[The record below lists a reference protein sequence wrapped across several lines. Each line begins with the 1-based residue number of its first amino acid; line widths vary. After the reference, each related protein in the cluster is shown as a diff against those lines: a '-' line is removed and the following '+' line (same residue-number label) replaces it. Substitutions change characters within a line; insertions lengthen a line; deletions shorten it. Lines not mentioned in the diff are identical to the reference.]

1 MAKRKLSG
9 ISSIDLRRELDRRQ
23 NQLGK
28 LMAQREKI
36 AAELAQ
42 LDAELEAFGPVTVR
56 RGPGRPRGSK
66 NKRKTSKT
74 GKTHKTGKRGRKARG
89 TNRGAVTR
97 SENSMTLT
105 ESLQK
110 VLKGKTMGVTEVA
123 AAVQKAGYKT
133 NSENFRTIVNQTL
146 IKNPKMFKKVSRG
159 QYTAA

>member
-1 MAKRKLSG
+1 MAKRKLSR
-9 ISSIDLRRELDRRQ
+9 ISTLDLRRELDRRQ
-23 NQLGK
+23 SQLGK

-42 LDAELEAFGPVTVR
+42 LDAELEAFGPVTAR

-66 NKRKTSKT
+66 NKRKT
-74 GKTHKTGKRGRKARG
+74 GKRGRKTRRK
-89 TNRGAVTR
+89 NRGAVTR

-133 NSENFRTIVNQTL
+133 NAENFRTIVNQTL
-146 IKNPKMFKKVSRG
+146 IKNPKMFKKVARG